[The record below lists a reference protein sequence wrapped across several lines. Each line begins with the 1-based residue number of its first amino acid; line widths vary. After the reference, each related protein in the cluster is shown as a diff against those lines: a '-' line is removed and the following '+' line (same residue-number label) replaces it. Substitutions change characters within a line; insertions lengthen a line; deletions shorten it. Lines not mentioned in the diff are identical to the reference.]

1 MCIRDRKWREW
12 YPDVVAE
19 EGTSGTVINEL
30 LSGRKGSLTIDANKY
45 LWQKGWFLQHQRLLQ
60 SISERAGSRFIFSGD
75 IHALGATSIL
85 QSDTI
90 KLQRE
95 VKTFLVG
102 PISSSTGTWPSFARG
117 ITADNPSQL
126 ICESMY
132 RTKEENGFTF
142 FTIENEQAV
151 AEINSCGGHN
161 PENLETGEMISSEKI
176 YI

>member
-1 MCIRDRKWREW
+1 M
-12 YPDVVAE
+12 
-19 EGTSGTVINEL
+19 
-30 LSGRKGSLTIDANKY
+30 
-45 LWQKGWFLQHQRLLQ
+45 QHQRLLQ

-117 ITADNPSQL
+117 ITADNPNQL
-126 ICESMY
+126 IFILDQKRQNHQLIKSLDVSS
-132 RTKEENGFTF
+132 
-142 FTIENEQAV
+142 QH
-151 AEINSCGGHN
+151 HN
-161 PENLETGEMISSEKI
+161 
-176 YI
+176 